1 MTKKKRKFKRFPD
14 YDCDGGCPY
23 ESPESCAVCLNRENK
38 VIMIKKYVK
47 KPVVIEAIQWT
58 GKNLID
64 IYSFLCDKSRKEI
77 IKEINHDF
85 QDTRVWGNYEANIV
99 QNGLYIST
107 LEGKLKS
114 DIGDYI
120 IKGVNGEFYP
130 CKPDIFAKTYE
141 EVTE

>member
-1 MTKKKRKFKRFPD
+1 MTAM
-14 YDCDGGCPY
+14 
-23 ESPESCAVCLNRENK
+23 AVLMNLQKVVQFVLIGKNK

-64 IYSFLCDKSRKEI
+64 IYAFLCDKSRKEI
-77 IKEINHDF
+77 IKEISHDF

-99 QNGLYIST
+99 QDGLYIST
-107 LEGKLKS
+107 LKGKLKS

-120 IKGVNGEFYP
+120 IKDVNGEFYP

-141 EVTE
+141 EVTK

>member
-1 MTKKKRKFKRFPD
+1 
-14 YDCDGGCPY
+14 
-23 ESPESCAVCLNRENK
+23 
-38 VIMIKKYVK
+38 MIKKYRK
-47 KPVVIEAIQWT
+47 KPVTIEAIQWT

>member
-1 MTKKKRKFKRFPD
+1 MTAMV
-14 YDCDGGCPY
+14 
-23 ESPESCAVCLNRENK
+23 AVLMNLQKVVQFVLIGKNK

-47 KPVVIEAIQWT
+47 KPIVIEAIQWT

-64 IYSFLCDKSRKEI
+64 IYAFLCDKSREEI

-85 QDTRVWGNYEANIV
+85 QDTHVWGNYESNII
-99 QNGLYIST
+99 QGGLYIST

>member
-1 MTKKKRKFKRFPD
+1 MTVMVVALMNLQNVVPFVLIGK
-14 YDCDGGCPY
+14 
-23 ESPESCAVCLNRENK
+23 NK

-47 KPVVIEAIQWT
+47 KPIIIEAIQWT

-64 IYSFLCDKSRKEI
+64 IYAFLCDKSHEEI
-77 IKEINHDF
+77 IEEINHDF
-85 QDTRVWGNYEANIV
+85 QDTCVWDNYEANIV